1 MALRITV
8 LLVGLLLLANSGA
21 DGAPGDAVGQTG
33 ASKERKDLPADAD
46 RIEPTTLWSDVTTA
60 ITTGTAE
67 DETWMDTLCLDTEKW
82 YCIPCRLVVRR
93 RESFLSP
100 AAS

>member
-33 ASKERKDLPADAD
+33 ASNERKDLPADAD
-46 RIEPTTLWSDVTTA
+46 RIEPLLFGQT
-60 ITTGTAE
+60 
-67 DETWMDTLCLDTEKW
+67 
-82 YCIPCRLVVRR
+82 
-93 RESFLSP
+93 
-100 AAS
+100 

>member
-33 ASKERKDLPADAD
+33 ASK
-46 RIEPTTLWSDVTTA
+46 TTLWSDVTTA

-67 DETWMDTLCLDTEKW
+67 DETWMDTLCFDTEKW

>member
-33 ASKERKDLPADAD
+33 ASK
-46 RIEPTTLWSDVTTA
+46 TTLWSDVTTA

-67 DETWMDTLCLDTEKW
+67 DETWMDTLEYL
-82 YCIPCRLVVRR
+82 RLL
-93 RESFLSP
+93 SFYSGCFGCSGCSGCSGWGFALV
-100 AAS
+100 ALVA